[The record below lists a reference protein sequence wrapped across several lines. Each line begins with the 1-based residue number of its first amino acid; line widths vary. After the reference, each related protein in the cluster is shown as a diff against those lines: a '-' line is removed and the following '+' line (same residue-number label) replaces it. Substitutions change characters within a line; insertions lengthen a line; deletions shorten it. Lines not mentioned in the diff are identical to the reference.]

1 MRRPHQRI
9 PKRRLTRHDT
19 VSAPTGIDFDTAQ
32 ESMKLFA
39 AEILPELKSW
49 DMEPATVS

>member
-1 MRRPHQRI
+1 MTRRRSRNTRPGVF
-9 PKRRLTRHDT
+9 RL
-19 VSAPTGIDFDTAQ
+19 AGIDFDAAQ